1 MLTKLIKKNIM
12 IGTKNCCK
20 ETRNAMT
27 LSNQIWNYVINVISY
42 FRRKQTK
49 KLNLN
54 NYKKQP
60 LSYTKRMRSLKD
72 KEVSYSYANNP
83 KY

>member
-1 MLTKLIKKNIM
+1 MIEKNTM
-12 IGTKNCCK
+12 TGTKNCCK
-20 ETRNAMT
+20 ETRNAMM
-27 LSNQIWNYVINVISY
+27 LSNQIWNYVINVINY
-42 FRRKQTK
+42 FRGKQTK
-49 KLNLN
+49 KQNLN

-60 LSYTKRMRSLKD
+60 LSYIKRMRSLKD